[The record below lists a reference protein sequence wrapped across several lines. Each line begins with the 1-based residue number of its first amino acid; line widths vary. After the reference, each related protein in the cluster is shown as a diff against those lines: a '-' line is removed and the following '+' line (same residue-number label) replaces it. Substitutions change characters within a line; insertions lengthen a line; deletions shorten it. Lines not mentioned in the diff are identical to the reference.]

1 MTDFYGIC
9 ARGGLFL
16 ALLVLVMSGLVFVE
30 AGNERKSNVST
41 TVNQLELEFKVLRP
55 TITAAGELVCVVVFT
70 NKSASN
76 MRLNGIF
83 LNRPRV
89 LLKVRRRDGLPIHP
103 GPPGMPPL
111 DDGEV
116 GRRVLKPEESVTFQY
131 SGSDYFGTDLS
142 PGKYQVQFRYE
153 NILSKKGDWTGK
165 IETEWLDFEVTKPSI
180 QRK

>member
-1 MTDFYGIC
+1 
-9 ARGGLFL
+9 
-16 ALLVLVMSGLVFVE
+16 
-30 AGNERKSNVST
+30 
-41 TVNQLELEFKVLRP
+41 
-55 TITAAGELVCVVVFT
+55 
-70 NKSASN
+70 

-142 PGKYQVQFRYE
+142 PASIKYSFATKTSFRRKE
-153 NILSKKGDWTGK
+153 IETGK
-165 IETEWLDFEVTKPSI
+165 IETEWLGFRSDQAMDTTKIARVTSHKTVPWYETLMYGRSA
-180 QRK
+180 